1 MPKRDSRIRVIEH
14 HLRQLEALKGLQP
27 NATPERWRPFSDGL
41 IDLAREALRLAGEL
55 EAGRRLDRHQV
66 MHLAALVRRLPE
78 LAPRKPSP
86 DEDSHAPDET
96 R

>member
-1 MPKRDSRIRVIEH
+1 MPRRDSRARVIAH
-14 HLRQLEALKGLQP
+14 HLRQLEALKRLQP
-27 NATPERWRPFSDGL
+27 NATPERWRAFSDGL
-41 IDLAREALRLAGEL
+41 VDVAVEALRLAGEL
-55 EAGRRLDRHQV
+55 EAGRRVDRHQF

-86 DEDSHAPDET
+86 DEDSHAPHET